1 MTHDA
6 MTPATF
12 QPLIDAFERDHSLE
26 LPDQLRER
34 SRAIE
39 WLEEWL
45 DDAPDAHP
53 LHARVQ
59 ALHARLADAQHELCE
74 ATRAA
79 IRQGDGAPALRR
91 WSPGEDIDTRE
102 GYDHLDALL
111 GEVFAFDEPTDAVTP
126 LEPGMVFYQPTP
138 ARHVFDLVKRAGI
151 TGDDVFVDLGSG
163 LGHVPMLVAILTGA
177 RCIGIEREPVYTAL
191 AQRCAESLQLDT
203 VSFEAQ
209 DVRDADLSRGSVF
222 HLYTPF
228 TGVILRTV
236 LNTLRGEAER
246 RAMRITSFGP
256 CTSTIIGESWLTPVG
271 PCEANRIAVFQ
282 SCR

>member
-6 MTPATF
+6 MTPDTF
-12 QPLIDAFERDHSLE
+12 QPLIDALERDHSLE

-59 ALHARLADAQHELCE
+59 ALHARLADAQRELCE
-74 ATRAA
+74 AIRAA
-79 IRQGDGAPALRR
+79 IRQGDGATALRR
-91 WSPGEDIDTRE
+91 WSPGDDIDTRE

-111 GEVFAFDEPTDAVTP
+111 GEVFAFDEPTDAITP

-138 ARHVFDLVKRAGI
+138 ARHVFNLVKRAGI

-191 AQRCAESLQLDT
+191 AQRGAESLRLGT
-203 VSFEAQ
+203 VSFVTQ
-209 DVRDADLSRGSVF
+209 DVRDADLSQGTVF
-222 HLYTPF
+222 YLYTPF
-228 TGVILRTV
+228 TGAILRVV
-236 LNTLRGEAER
+236 LDALRCGSKQR
-246 RAMRITSFGP
+246 SIRIVTFGP
-256 CTSTIIGESWLTPVG
+256 CTSAVESETWLTPIG
-271 PCEANRIAVFQ
+271 PCEANRISVLRSA
-282 SCR
+282 S